1 VRQDLDMDR
10 AAAESL
16 LSRLHAAQ
24 NAMYAGGDL
33 EPVRALLTSDVEWTI
48 PGDNA
53 ISGRY
58 RGVEEVLEYFDRR
71 RRLAADTLR
80 LHPGDLLV
88 GDGEHLAALT
98 DGSATIAGVE
108 HRWSTVGLYRVRDQL
123 IAACWLLP
131 LDPAAF
137 DRAWAAPGDRRVAA
151 SLDIDHLPVAAPPEV
166 ELSAVG
172 TVASSLTDLAAAPKQ
187 ADEGAPEAW
196 LLFEP
201 RFLAALD
208 GIQEGDEILVLTW
221 LDRAQRDVL
230 RVHPRGDLTR
240 PEQGVFNTRS
250 PDRPNPLG
258 LHRVRVLEIA
268 AGRFRVSEL
277 EAVNGT
283 PIVDIKPVLENRDE
297 R

>member
-1 VRQDLDMDR
+1 MDR
-10 AAAESL
+10 ADAESL

-24 NAMYAGGDL
+24 NAMYAGGDV

-58 RGVEEVLEYFDRR
+58 RGVEEVLGYFDRR

-80 LHPGDLLV
+80 LHPGELLV
-88 GDGEHLAALT
+88 GAGEHLAALT

-108 HRWSTVGLYRVRDQL
+108 HRWSTVGLYRVRGQR

-137 DRAWAAPGDRRVAA
+137 DRVWAAPGGEGAA
-151 SLDIDHLPVAAPPEV
+151 AILDIDHVQTAPPLQV
-166 ELSAVG
+166 ELIAVG
-172 TVASSLTDLAAAPKQ
+172 TVESSLTDVGAAPKQ

-196 LLFEP
+196 LVFER

-208 GIQEGDEILVLTW
+208 GIEEGDEILVLTW

-258 LHRVRVLEIA
+258 LHRVRVLAIA

-283 PIVDIKPVLENRDE
+283 PIVDIKPVLGKRDE

>member
-1 VRQDLDMDR
+1 MDR

-33 EPVRALLTSDVEWTI
+33 EPVRALLTSDVEWAI
-48 PGDNA
+48 PGENA

-58 RGVEEVLEYFDRR
+58 RGVEEVLGYFDRR
-71 RRLAADTLR
+71 RRLAANTLR
-80 LHPGDLLV
+80 LHPGELLV

-98 DGSATIAGVE
+98 HGSATIGGVE
-108 HRWSTVGLYRVRDQL
+108 HRWSTVGLYRVRDQR

-137 DRAWAAPGDRRVAA
+137 DRVWTAPGDQGAA
-151 SLDIDHLPVAAPPEV
+151 AVPDIDHLQIAAPPEA
-166 ELSAVG
+166 ELSAIG

-196 LLFEP
+196 LVFEP

-268 AGRFRVSEL
+268 AGRFHVSQL

-283 PIVDIKPVLENRDE
+283 PIVDIKPVLGNRD
-297 R
+297 